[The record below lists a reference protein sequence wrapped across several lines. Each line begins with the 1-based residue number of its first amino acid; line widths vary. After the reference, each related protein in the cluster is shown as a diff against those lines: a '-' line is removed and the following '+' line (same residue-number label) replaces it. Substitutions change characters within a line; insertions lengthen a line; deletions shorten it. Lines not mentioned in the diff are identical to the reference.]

1 MPARTTVEL
10 HPAGCRLVEVDL
22 PKGRRGPVGD
32 VRVRTFVSS
41 VPGSEEPRTL
51 TASLAALRQER
62 KLARQAWITIWGLR
76 SAQQFLRLPPAKAA
90 DLDSLAVRAAR
101 KDLAALETGGEPAS
115 VAIVLGGETLVGSN
129 RRREVTL
136 VGVSTADVRN
146 VIQPIIDAGF
156 IVEGVLTPALALT
169 ALARADRDLPAG
181 TAAVYVALTA
191 RATALAIVR
200 DGALL
205 FAREMPWGYDASLAE
220 KARESGPSS
229 QHWPVGSQSDPTSP
243 KAGQGPADALPVKLA
258 AEVKRSILYF
268 KQAFRAPVESVMLC
282 GDLPNLRALTGPL
295 GAALDVPV
303 KTLDS
308 LVGID
313 ALALPEPAEQFRAEV
328 AGLRLAI
335 ATAAD
340 AKPPANLL
348 PATIRASRAARAQ
361 MMRVALTSAASLLL
375 VMAAYLL
382 VQRSASRDD
391 GRRAA
396 LEQQLATLEPEA
408 QRRDQLR
415 QEYTLATA
423 KQAALGAFESQGPRL
438 ARLLEAVSQ
447 ATPPDIVV
455 TSMAAQADSMF
466 WRATITGLAVAL
478 DAASG
483 QAAVNAL
490 VDSLSASPFVGAPIQ
505 PPSVRIV
512 TGAGAAGTA
521 GQAGPIPEGMS
532 GVEFTLQFELA
543 K

>member
-169 ALARADRDLPAG
+169 ALARADRDLPHG
-181 TAAVYVALTA
+181 VAAVYVALTA

-220 KARESGPSS
+220 GA
-229 QHWPVGSQSDPTSP
+229 
-243 KAGQGPADALPVKLA
+243 ADALPVKLA

-268 KQAFRAPVESVMLC
+268 KQTFRAPVESVMLC